1 MRAKKDCFVKACSSS
16 FHDNKDEDPKFI
28 DVSPIKSLF
37 CNMNLDET
45 EYDLPLPRRR
55 SLNSEFLDLDDEIDE
70 SGIERNK
77 NLDVDKPTILD
88 FKEFNYES
96 CSLIDCISL
105 LQSVLNSPHAYSRNK
120 AFTEHIVDALMQS
133 YE

>member
-1 MRAKKDCFVKACSSS
+1 MHAKRDWFVKACSSS
-16 FHDNKDEDPKFI
+16 FCENNDEDFKVI

-55 SLNSEFLDLDDEIDE
+55 SKNSGYLDLYDEIDE

-77 NLDVDKPTILD
+77 NLDVAKPTILD

-96 CSLIDCISL
+96 SSLIDSISL
-105 LQSVLNSPHAYSRNK
+105 LQPC
-120 AFTEHIVDALMQS
+120 
-133 YE
+133 